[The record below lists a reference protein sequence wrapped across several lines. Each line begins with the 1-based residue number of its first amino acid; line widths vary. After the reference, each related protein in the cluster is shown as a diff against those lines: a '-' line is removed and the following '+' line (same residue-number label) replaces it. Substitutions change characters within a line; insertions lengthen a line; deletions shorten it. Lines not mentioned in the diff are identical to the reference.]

1 MTEFNHIGPELLV
14 LPIYNTVIL
23 PGMTTRIFVEQGK
36 GDYIKAH
43 LENAGAFVLGL
54 TVKDEHTE
62 GQLSEASFY
71 RVGTLIK
78 LDDVKST
85 DSGYFLVLKALK
97 RVQANRIDAGRFR
110 ISAEYAYLD
119 DQRDVDQDGR
129 TAIAEAMRT
138 LIREIGRNFK
148 GAESFLKQ
156 IDTMQLP
163 QEFMG
168 FAMPHMDVPL
178 AQKQAL
184 LEIASERDRYMTF
197 LDMLRRQKE
206 EISLKIELSEKLNKQ
221 LNSSHREA
229 ILREQLKA
237 IQQELKET
245 QQEGAD
251 APDYRTRISESGM
264 PSEVEKTALFELEK
278 METYGPKHH
287 EYGMVK
293 NYLDLL
299 IALPWKPGRK
309 RRIDLV
315 KARKILDAGHY
326 GLEDVKDR
334 IIQHLAVMKMKKGGR
349 GSILLLAGPPGTGKT
364 SLGKS
369 IAEALKRKYVRV
381 SLGGIKDEAEIRG
394 HRRTYVGALPGRI
407 IQGMKQA
414 GERNPVF
421 VLDEVDKLMT
431 AYSGDPASALLEVL
445 DPEQNGTF
453 TDHYLEV
460 PYDLS
465 DVFFIATA
473 NYRNAI
479 PAPLLDRM
487 EVIDI
492 TSYTNREKFEIAKRH
507 LLPDVLDA
515 HGLKRKQVTVDD
527 EAVRTV
533 IDKYTREA
541 GVRGLKK
548 QLAKMARVLTE
559 KIVSGKTKMPV
570 QVAADSLKAMLGKE
584 TVRLEDALKQTVPG
598 IATGLAWTQAGGD
611 ILFIEATAM
620 NGRGEL
626 ILTGQLG
633 DVMKE
638 SARISL
644 SLIRSRVGHMINS
657 FDFAKTDIHIHVPSG
672 AVPKDGPSAGITLFV
687 ALASLLLRRTVDTK
701 TALTGEITLRGSV
714 LPVGGIKEKV
724 LAAHRAGI
732 KRVILSKDN
741 LDDLKKLPEEIR
753 GEITFIPVESIEEV
767 IDLTLGLTIP
777 AVVAGNDE
785 GDGLSPVLQS

>member
-1 MTEFNHIGPELLV
+1 MEEHDHIGPELLV

-23 PGMTTRIFVEQGK
+23 AGMTTQIFVDREK
-36 GDYIKAH
+36 GAQIKAQMDNTGTF
-43 LENAGAFVLGL
+43 LLGL
-54 TVKDEHTE
+54 TVKDEFAE
-62 GQLSEASFY
+62 GELSGNSFY

-78 LDDVKST
+78 LDAVRPA
-85 DSGYFLVLKALK
+85 DSGYLLILKALK
-97 RVQANRIDAGRFR
+97 RIHADRITADRTR
-110 ISAEYAYLD
+110 ISAVYSYLD
-119 DQRDVDQDGR
+119 DRRDLGEPER
-129 TAIAEAMRT
+129 FAMAEAMRV
-138 LIREIGRNFK
+138 LIRDIGRNFK
-148 GAESFLKQ
+148 GAEPFLKRV
-156 IDTMQLP
+156 DAMRVPDDL
-163 QEFMG
+163 MG
-168 FAMPHMDVPL
+168 FAMPHLEVPL
-178 AQKQAL
+178 QEKQAL
-184 LEIASERDRYMTF
+184 LEIASERDRCLKF
-197 LDMLRRQKE
+197 LDLLRLQKE
-206 EISLKIELSEKLNKQ
+206 EISLKIELSEKLNKK

-237 IQQELKET
+237 IQDELKET
-245 QQEGAD
+245 QDGAAE
-251 APDYRTRISESGM
+251 APDYRTRINEAMM
-264 PSEVEKTALFELEK
+264 PEAVKTVALAELEK
-278 METYGPKHH
+278 METFGPKHH
-287 EYGMVK
+287 EFGLVK
-293 NYLDLL
+293 NYLELL
-299 IALPWKPGRK
+299 LSLPWKPGRK
-309 RRIDLV
+309 RRIDLD
-315 KARKILDAGHY
+315 KARAVLDARHY
-326 GLEDVKDR
+326 GLGDVKDR
-334 IIQHLAVMKMKKGGR
+334 IIQHLAVMKLKKGRR

-369 IAEALKRKYVRV
+369 IAEALKRKYVRI

-414 GERNPVF
+414 GETNPVF

-445 DPEQNGTF
+445 DPEQNSTF

-507 LLPDVLDA
+507 LLPEVLDE

-527 EAVRTV
+527 EAVGDI

-548 QLAKMARVLTE
+548 QLAKIARVITE
-559 KIVSGKTKMPV
+559 KIVSGKAKIPIEVTKE
-570 QVAADSLKAMLGKE
+570 SLKDVLGKE
-584 TVRLEDALKQTVPG
+584 TVRLEDCLKQAVPG
-598 IATGLAWTQAGGD
+598 IATGLAWTPVGGD

-620 NGRGEL
+620 NGKGEL

-638 SARISL
+638 SAKISL
-644 SLIRSRVGHMINS
+644 SLIRSRLGHMISS
-657 FDFAKTDIHIHVPSG
+657 FDFAKTDLHIHVPSG

-687 ALASLLLRRTVDTK
+687 ALASLLLRRAVDTK
-701 TALTGEITLRGSV
+701 TAMTGEITLRGSV

-732 KRVILSKDN
+732 TRIILAKAN
-741 LDDLKKLPEEIR
+741 EDDLKDLPA
-753 GEITFIPVESIEEV
+753 EITDRLEWITVETIEEV
-767 IDLTLGLTIP
+767 VKAALDIEL
-777 AVVAGNDE
+777 
-785 GDGLSPVLQS
+785 PVPEMLVLRPEEETVPYN